1 VAGLWLQ
8 QFLHHRSRRA
18 ARLRR
23 VSKDVQFLT
32 NPDKTARPTVRAAA
46 ESPREEIS
54 MRAICGAIITAGAVI
69 GLGLTA
75 LGIGTRYQIQPV
87 PIAVVDG
94 KTMFEPSLVLMHQM
108 DRPLI
113 FILVFL
119 TCVAI
124 VGLGIAFVGLAYHHH
139 RRHHELL
146 LARERATGPQR
157 SAT

>member
-1 VAGLWLQ
+1 MGGKV
-8 QFLHHRSRRA
+8 
-18 ARLRR
+18 
-23 VSKDVQFLT
+23 
-32 NPDKTARPTVRAAA
+32 
-46 ESPREEIS
+46 

-87 PIAVVDG
+87 PTTVVEG
-94 KTMFEPSLVLMHQM
+94 RPSLEPSLVLLQQM

-124 VGLGIAFVGLAYHHH
+124 IGLGIAFVGLAYHHH

-146 LARERATGPQR
+146 LAKERVT
-157 SAT
+157 